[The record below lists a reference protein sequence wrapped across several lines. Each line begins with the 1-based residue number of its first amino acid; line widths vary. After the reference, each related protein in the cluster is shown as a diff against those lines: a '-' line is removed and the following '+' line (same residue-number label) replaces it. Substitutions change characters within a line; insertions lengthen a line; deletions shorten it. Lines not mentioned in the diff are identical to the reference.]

1 MKEKIISLL
10 KKETKLL
17 EKEIE
22 NLIEIPPSKELGDY
36 SFPCFIL
43 SKKFKQPPQ
52 KIAEDLA
59 KKIRDDSFEK
69 IESKGPYINF
79 FINRK
84 EIAKTI
90 LEQVQ
95 KKDFGKKNLKQ
106 KVILEFPSPN
116 TNKPL
121 HIGHARNIVF
131 GQSIAELIKFC
142 GANVKILNLN
152 NDRGIHICKS
162 MVALEKFGKNDSP
175 EKAKKKSDHFVGGYY
190 VKFADESKKNPELE
204 NLAKECLIKWEAK
217 DSATIK
223 QWKKMNSWALKGFRE
238 TYKKFN
244 LSFDKEYFESGI
256 YDKGKEI
263 ILDVKNKKFIKQKP
277 DGAYYINLEE
287 EGLGEK
293 ILLRADKTSIYITQ
307 DIYLALLKNKDF
319 KPDKSVYIT
328 ATEQIYHFKV
338 LFALLEKLG
347 YAKQSNLEHLYYGMV
362 NLESGR
368 MKSREGTVVDV
379 DDLISELE
387 TIAEKELQKRDS
399 KLKKEEKKK
408 RAEAIAMAALRYYF
422 LKIERTKDMIFKP
435 EESINFEGNTGPYLL
450 YTYARAKSILRKS
463 KKSHS
468 KKISPREIEDK
479 EKNLLFQLGQFPE
492 VVDKAFDA
500 LAPNLIANYAYHLAQ
515 TFNEFYHSTKV
526 LGSEQEQFRL
536 VLVDSFSKVLKISL
550 SLLGIQ
556 TLEKM

>member
-84 EIAKTI
+84 AIAK
-90 LEQVQ
+90 
-95 KKDFGKKNLKQ
+95 
-106 KVILEFPSPN
+106 
-116 TNKPL
+116 
-121 HIGHARNIVF
+121 
-131 GQSIAELIKFC
+131 LIKFC

-175 EKAKKKSDHFVGGYY
+175 EKAKKKSDNFVGGYY

-277 DGAYYINLEE
+277 DGANYINLEE

-328 ATEQIYHFKV
+328 AKF
-338 LFALLEKLG
+338 
-347 YAKQSNLEHLYYGMV
+347 
-362 NLESGR
+362 
-368 MKSREGTVVDV
+368 
-379 DDLISELE
+379 
-387 TIAEKELQKRDS
+387 
-399 KLKKEEKKK
+399 
-408 RAEAIAMAALRYYF
+408 
-422 LKIERTKDMIFKP
+422 RT
-435 EESINFEGNTGPYLL
+435 L
-450 YTYARAKSILRKS
+450 ILR
-463 KKSHS
+463 
-468 KKISPREIEDK
+468 
-479 EKNLLFQLGQFPE
+479 NGQ
-492 VVDKAFDA
+492 
-500 LAPNLIANYAYHLAQ
+500 
-515 TFNEFYHSTKV
+515 S
-526 LGSEQEQFRL
+526 G
-536 VLVDSFSKVLKISL
+536 
-550 SLLGIQ
+550 
-556 TLEKM
+556 